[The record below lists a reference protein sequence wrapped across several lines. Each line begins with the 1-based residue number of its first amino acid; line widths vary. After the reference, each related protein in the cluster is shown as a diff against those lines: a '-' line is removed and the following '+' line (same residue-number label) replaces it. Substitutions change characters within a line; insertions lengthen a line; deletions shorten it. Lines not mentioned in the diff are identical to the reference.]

1 MIYFGYWLFSLLII
15 RSITST
21 QNNCIMSKA
30 DFMEDSFI
38 KLMGTWDNDAT
49 WRITETPHAE
59 FLKARNIPVN
69 DAVDILF
76 TDCIYEPLEGEQLP
90 QLLRQM
96 RANAVSLVRCPDSPS
111 SRRAWLD
118 DRNAENATGGY
129 RQYSNPLTPVQLY
142 ERLKQPVST
151 MSFIPVAGCLTMLL
165 ALWSS

>member
-1 MIYFGYWLFSLLII
+1 
-15 RSITST
+15 
-21 QNNCIMSKA
+21 MSKA

-38 KLMGTWDNDAT
+38 ELMGTWDDDAT
-49 WRITETPHAE
+49 TCNIETPYAE
-59 FLKARNIPVN
+59 VLKALNFPVN

-76 TDCIYEPLEGEQLP
+76 RGCLYEPLEGEQLP

-129 RQYSNPLTPVQLY
+129 RQYSNPLSPVQLY

-151 MSFIPVAGCLTMLL
+151 MAFIPVAGCLTMLL